1 MRNKTL
7 KNEDKRYIKGKY
19 TKVEKI
25 WIKILIFLRDIHS
38 ILKYKQA
45 YIFDTN
51 MFVTH
56 DKSDKRYL
64 KLFTLNRNYWVT
76 ETTFKE
82 ANFLIFH
89 KKYKYIF
96 NHKFKELSFAKLREY
111 YPNTCPLYYNYISA
125 MHNPAIVWGENFSAE
140 LIIRLLIKN
149 GTLTKEELKI
159 NKRVTSHLS
168 STKYKEEDEEDTDK
182 ILKLLREVNVKNL
195 AKKRN
200 AIRKDDKNYF
210 NDLKSLALVLLYCL
224 QRKTNVT
231 FITSDSDFLSLIF
244 DIFSTVIQQSSF
256 ARQILPQLDDDK
268 KRDLIKKKSHTFFLN
283 SFDFVKYMEDCMT
296 DAFADNWKKDFVIFK
311 IKYWDIPKQRYI
323 TLEFRFNETMRH
335 IFLNSYGNF
344 FCPFAKNN
352 ENGNWLTYIWW
363 PPSSVHN
370 MHILKVVVRAKNGI
384 IKENTMVRDDIHT
397 AYCRYPQE
405 DAKGN
410 LKFFS
415 HFI

>member
-1 MRNKTL
+1 MGNKTL
-7 KNEDKRYIKGKY
+7 KNEDKKY
-19 TKVEKI
+19 TKGEYTNAERI
-25 WIKILIFLRDIHS
+25 WIKILIFFRDIRS
-38 ILKYKQA
+38 ILRYKQA

-51 MFVTH
+51 MLVTRN
-56 DKSDKRYL
+56 KSDKRYL

-76 ETTFKE
+76 MATFKE

-125 MHNPAIVWGENFSAE
+125 MNNPAIVWGENFSAE
-140 LIIRLLIKN
+140 FIIRSLIKN
-149 GTLTKEELKI
+149 RVLTEEELEI
-159 NKRVTSHLS
+159 NKRVI
-168 STKYKEEDEEDTDK
+168 STLNSEKYKDEDADE
-182 ILKLLREVNVKNL
+182 IHRLLREVNIRYL
-195 AKKRN
+195 DKKRS

-210 NDLKSLALVLLYCL
+210 NDLRSLALALLYCL
-224 QRKTNVT
+224 QKKINVT

-283 SFDFVKYMEDCMT
+283 SFDFVKYMENLMT
-296 DAFADNWKKDFVIFK
+296 DAFSDSWKKDFVNFK
-311 IKYWDIPKQRYI
+311 IQYWDISKQKYI
-323 TLEFRFNETMRH
+323 TLEFRFNETMRY
-335 IFLNSYGNF
+335 IFLNSHGNF

-352 ENGNWLTYIWW
+352 ENGNWLAYMWW
-363 PPSSVHN
+363 PSSSVHD

-384 IKENTMVRDDIHT
+384 IKENTMVRNDIHT

-405 DAKGN
+405 DVKGN

>member
-1 MRNKTL
+1 M
-7 KNEDKRYIKGKY
+7 Y
-19 TKVEKI
+19 TKAEKI
-25 WIKILIFLRDIHS
+25 WIKFLIFLRDIHS
-38 ILKYKQA
+38 VLKYKQA

-51 MFVTH
+51 MLVTRN
-56 DKSDKRYL
+56 KSDKRYL

-82 ANFLIFH
+82 TNFLILY

-96 NHKFKELSFAKLREY
+96 DHKFKELSFAKLREY

-140 LIIRLLIKN
+140 LIIRSLIKN
-149 GTLTKEELKI
+149 EALTEEELEIK
-159 NKRVTSHLS
+159 KRVTGALS
-168 STKYKEEDEEDTDK
+168 SKKYKEKDTDG
-182 ILKLLREVNVKNL
+182 ILRLLREVNVKNL
-195 AKKRN
+195 NKKRN

-210 NDLKSLALVLLYCL
+210 NDLRSLALALLYCL
-224 QRKTNVT
+224 QRKINVT
-231 FITSDSDFLSLIF
+231 FITSDSDFLNLIF

-256 ARQILPQLDDDK
+256 AMQILPRVDDDK
-268 KRDLIKKKSHTFFLN
+268 KRGLVKKKSYTFFLD
-283 SFDFVKYMEDCMT
+283 SFDFVKCMENLMT

-311 IKYWDIPKQRYI
+311 IKYWDIPKQKYI

-335 IFLNSYGNF
+335 IFLNSHGNL
-344 FCPFAKNN
+344 FCPFVKNN
-352 ENGNWLTYIWW
+352 ENGNWLTYMYWW
-363 PPSSVHN
+363 PPSSIHN

-384 IKENTMVRDDIHT
+384 IKENTMVRNDIHT

-405 DAKGN
+405 DTKGN

-415 HFI
+415 NFI